1 MFVSV
6 HSFVFHIFPVDQQP
20 PSLPPPPVP
29 PTPSTPTFT
38 ASSQKKKSPPRFPS
52 HVLHTLRTPP
62 LHVMSLPNGQI
73 RRRPS
78 SLEQH
83 PSRSGEDARPHRRS
97 ASFEK
102 RDPFS
107 SPDIYYGDE
116 DALRK
121 QFVGWSGRA
130 ISSVSKTVQAYIM
143 SRRMLKSTDHQSVGQ
158 SWIHCLEGQYSR
170 SQTKP
175 W

>member
-1 MFVSV
+1 M
-6 HSFVFHIFPVDQQP
+6 SFIGSISQTP
-20 PSLPPPPVP
+20 PY
-29 PTPSTPTFT
+29 
-38 ASSQKKKSPPRFPS
+38 
-52 HVLHTLRTPP
+52 LRTPSNSP
-62 LHVMSLPNGQI
+62 PLSPHLHKDVHISLSRPPHASNTSLHVMSLPNGQI
-73 RRRPS
+73 YRRPS
-78 SLEQH
+78 NLEQH
-83 PSRSGEDARPHRRS
+83 PSRSGEDAGLHRRS

-116 DALRK
+116 DAFRK

-130 ISSVSKTVQAYIM
+130 VSSVSRLRRAYIM
-143 SRRMLKSTDHQSVGQ
+143 SRHMLKSADHQSVGQ
-158 SWIHCLEGQYSR
+158 SWIYCLEGQYSR

>member
-1 MFVSV
+1 MA
-6 HSFVFHIFPVDQQP
+6 
-20 PSLPPPPVP
+20 PVP
-29 PTPSTPTFT
+29 PTPLHLR
-38 ASSQKKKSPPRFPS
+38 KKNLPKILSRPPHIS
-52 HVLHTLRTPP
+52 NNS

-78 SLEQH
+78 SLERHQ
-83 PSRSGEDARPHRRS
+83 SRSSEGAQPHRRS
-97 ASFEK
+97 ASFEN

-116 DALRK
+116 DAFRK

-130 ISSVSKTVQAYIM
+130 VSSVSRVLQAFIM
-143 SRRMLKSTDHQSVGQ
+143 SRHTLKPADHQSVSQ
-158 SWIHCLEGQYSR
+158 SRIHCLEGQYSD